1 MRFRVRDLLI
11 SNLSEKAAPG
21 AAGVIRDQD
30 CTACTACTDCTGC
43 TGCSA
48 CTDCSACT
56 KCSMCTNCS
65 DCSLA
70 TCHGCNTCT
79 VCSAYTAGAETGS
92 RMAAGQINMLRTELR
107 QALAEFKE
115 GGVAAKEPSTRQ
127 ELEQVEQQLGAAL
140 EEVRERLKTL
150 GG

>member
-1 MRFRVRDLLI
+1 M
-11 SNLSEKAAPG
+11 
-21 AAGVIRDQD
+21 
-30 CTACTACTDCTGC
+30 
-43 TGCSA
+43 
-48 CTDCSACT
+48 
-56 KCSMCTNCS
+56 
-65 DCSLA
+65 
-70 TCHGCNTCT
+70 
-79 VCSAYTAGAETGS
+79 CSAYTAGAETGS

-115 GGVAAKEPSTRQ
+115 GAVAAKEPSTRQ